1 MPEINTR
8 FLFTIA
14 LKFTSPVLAILPME
28 ADVPFILTL
37 AVSTGRSSRAGCCQA
52 AVAGH

>member
-1 MPEINTR
+1 MAEINTR

-14 LKFTSPVLAILPME
+14 LEIHVSSLGELPME